1 MTLRDPAATVPTV
14 TADAPPTTSADLAY
28 RELRE
33 AILTG
38 RVSAGEVM
46 SQVQL
51 AAQMQISRTPLREA
65 VRRLEAEGL
74 LSSESNRRVRV
85 SELTL
90 QDLDEVYGQRLALE
104 PLALHL
110 SVPRLNRED
119 LQTVHTALETS
130 TAALRA
136 GDMDLF
142 HVHHRTLH
150 LGVVKCVGPRL
161 FRTICDLWDHAER
174 YRRVF
179 LVEEADDTRIER
191 SIRDHEELVAAAE
204 HRDSAQAAE
213 VLTRHL
219 STTALTIFDYY
230 GGPERPE
237 MINTVLRR
245 NGHDPGRRAGHG

>member
-1 MTLRDPAATVPTV
+1 MPIV
-14 TADAPPTTSADLAY
+14 TTEAQPTTSADLAY

-90 QDLDEVYGQRLALE
+90 QDLDDVYGQRLLLE

-110 SVPRLNRED
+110 SVPRLNRAD
-119 LQTVHTALETS
+119 LQGVEAALESS

-142 HVHHRTLH
+142 HEHHRELH
-150 LGVVKCVGPRL
+150 LGLVRGVGPRL
-161 FRTICDLWDHAER
+161 YRTICDLWDHAER

-179 LVEEADDTRIER
+179 LVDDPDATRLEG
-191 SIRDHEELVAAAE
+191 SIRDHEDLVAAAAA
-204 HRDSAQAAE
+204 RDPERCAE

-219 STTALTIFDYY
+219 STTALTIFNYY

-237 MINTVLRR
+237 MINEVLARR
-245 NGHDPGRRAGHG
+245 VWSCGGRD

>member
-1 MTLRDPAATVPTV
+1 MTTDTQPT
-14 TADAPPTTSADLAY
+14 TTSADLAY

-38 RVSAGEVM
+38 HVSAGEVM

-51 AAQMQISRTPLREA
+51 AAQMKISRTPLREA

-119 LQTVHTALETS
+119 LRTVHTALKTS

-142 HVHHRTLH
+142 HEHHRTLH
-150 LGVVKCVGPRL
+150 LGLVRRVGPRL
-161 FRTICDLWDHAER
+161 LGTICDLWDHAER

-179 LVEEADDTRIER
+179 LVDDEDHSRVEN
-191 SIRDHEELVAAAE
+191 SVRDHEELVAAAE
-204 HRDSAQAAE
+204 QRDTVRCAE

-219 STTALTIFDYY
+219 STTALTIFDFY
-230 GGPERPE
+230 GGPERPD
-237 MINTVLRR
+237 MINTVLHR
-245 NGHDPGRRAGHG
+245 NGDGNDGPA